1 MSNGGYQGFRMSDRW
16 IDGWMDGWMVVVV
29 VLHVRNEVPL
39 LRTLFSIS
47 HWLLFT
53 ISFTTQSPLL
63 MTFGK
68 MLFENIVEKGENTV
82 DQHFPFFVQCF
93 LPFPQQISLFPTCS
107 FCCLQ
112 MLLNWSGQ
120 NCCCLV
126 KTYSSQKYQCRKNVI
141 NNRKEIY
148 RGCESNQ
155 RLPNFKP
162 G

>member
-16 IDGWMDGWMVVVV
+16 MDGWMVVVVVV

-63 MTFGK
+63 MTLGK

-82 DQHFPFFVQCF
+82 DQHFPLFRTMFSTFSTTNFTFSDMFILLSTNAFKLEWSKLLLFGKNLLQSK
-93 LPFPQQISLFPTCS
+93 ISVS
-107 FCCLQ
+107 
-112 MLLNWSGQ
+112 
-120 NCCCLV
+120 
-126 KTYSSQKYQCRKNVI
+126 
-141 NNRKEIY
+141 KE
-148 RGCESNQ
+148 CH
-155 RLPNFKP
+155 
-162 G
+162 